1 MVNISAIGTPPPP
14 SITSD
19 NIPMDVILA
28 NPADKAV
35 KSILPFLKELSSDL
49 WWTDLLEVW
58 IDFEN
63 KGPPK
68 SVSFYL
74 FILLYIFINYI
85 I

>member
-1 MVNISAIGTPPPP
+1 MVYISAGGTPPSP
-14 SITSD
+14 STTSND
-19 NIPMDVILA
+19 IPMDVILA

-68 SVSFYL
+68 SVSFFF
-74 FILLYIFINYI
+74 FIIIYIHKL
-85 I
+85 